1 MFINVELRIVVREC
15 NVVANLI
22 DSNLDCV
29 FLSPSISV
37 PYFRNI
43 STDSFYYPKIFICN
57 EIILKY

>member
-1 MFINVELRIVVREC
+1 MFVNVDLRIVVREC

-22 DSNLDCV
+22 DSKLECV

-43 STDSFYYPKIFICN
+43 STDVFNYPKYLYAMKLF
-57 EIILKY
+57 